1 MLVNWFASEPK
12 DMVAQTLGLSTST
25 VNSYIH
31 RVRRA
36 AATKAA
42 LVARAIQHGLVRVE
56 HL

>member
-1 MLVNWFASEPK
+1 MNWFAFESK

-25 VNSYIH
+25 VNSYID

-42 LVARAIQHGLVRVE
+42 LVTRAIQHGLVRIE